1 MTHFDKVA
9 ALVHRS
15 FNELSASISE
25 NFSGRKVIAGL
36 VMKMAEHD
44 IGTVISI
51 GTGNINSIHVLVT
64 VLTFLTELPKRLKVL
79 LIYQLLYTFF
89 LISDKQI
96 KYYIVM

>member
-9 ALVHRS
+9 ALVHKS

-51 GTGNINSIHVLVT
+51 GTGNIISIYVLLT
-64 VLTFLTELPKRLKVL
+64 ILTFLTKFPERLKV
-79 LIYQLLYTFF
+79 
-89 LISDKQI
+89 
-96 KYYIVM
+96 

>member
-1 MTHFDKVA
+1 
-9 ALVHRS
+9 
-15 FNELSASISE
+15 
-25 NFSGRKVIAGL
+25 
-36 VMKMAEHD
+36 MKMAEHD

-96 KYYIVM
+96 

>member
-64 VLTFLTELPKRLKVL
+64 VLTFLIDLPERLKVL
-79 LIYQLLYTFF
+79 LIYQLLYKFF
-89 LISDKQI
+89 FISDKQI
-96 KYYIVM
+96 